1 MSRHTRANPTHS
13 PDSLWPIGREVQ
25 DPGQVQDPSRSRGE
39 SELEEEIELSGMMEK
54 ADHFERLEER
64 RRSLSREIERHE
76 RSMSSQG
83 VRFRE
88 KEGESGSS
96 SDDTEKKG
104 LPVRVKT
111 EGSVVDPG
119 DSFALSSGEDVS
131 QWALVGKEMGLRG
144 EALGRFVTDSI
155 RNAELK
161 EERREELRLKK
172 RRDDEELRLKKR
184 RDEEDKFRLDEA
196 LRLKKIRD
204 DEELRLKEEE
214 LRLKARREEEDKFRL
229 DEELRLKARR
239 DDEELKYRRE
249 EVDSNRDYQGK
260 RLENDETKNVKIEP
274 LGENYDVDAFVAHFE
289 QVAGLCKWSKASW
302 SSRIIALLKGKA
314 REAVLRL
321 TSTQL
326 TDYDEV
332 KTALLVHFRL
342 DAEAY
347 RKKFRGMRKEVSETF
362 EQALTRMKRWFSLWC
377 KAAKKDETDVDD
389 VKDLLLQEQMYR
401 MFNSEFTVEVRRTCP
416 RTVDEVAREATVF
429 AEAKWMGREERRDRD
444 NALGPTGVRQGNKP
458 PSAGQPIEQTSQGDK
473 QSKPAGSGAT
483 YPGSQ
488 IVCFRCKKKGHVS
501 RHCPEKILAVMGTGS
516 SGTEQKRG
524 PTPALCGP
532 CSKKSYSPNC
542 VVSVNGSPVKGLRDT
557 GSGFTVVAERL
568 VPAGAYTG
576 EAVNVVL
583 AESRHT
589 SKLAVAV
596 VEIDSPFL
604 RGQIEVLV
612 MKQPVVEVLIGNYAK
627 RRGESTWV
635 PVPVYADRELIAPV
649 QTRAQKVRAT
659 GQLPDLSV
667 KTNIMG
673 TTRDRLI
680 ELQQSDES
688 LKKTREAYQKQE
700 RFSTKTGVVWYIQ
713 KGGVLMRQ
721 HQCRDDTVTQ
731 VIVPKELRVSVM
743 TLGHDIPMAGHLGT
757 RKTKDR
763 IFLEFYWPGMCGDI
777 RRYCQ
782 SCVSCQRTI
791 DKGRVPRAPMVK
803 MPLAAEPFSRVGMDI
818 IGPMN
823 PMSEG
828 GYRYV
833 LVMVDYATR
842 YPEATPL
849 KNIRAETVAEA
860 AFDMWTRTGIPE
872 SVLTDNGSQFT
883 GQVMKEVYRLLAIK
897 GQYTTPYHAQCNG
910 LVERFNGTLKRML
923 RSLVQDKPKQ
933 WDRWIP
939 ALLFAYREV
948 PQSSTG
954 FSPFELL
961 YGRKVRGPMRVLKDL
976 WVQPERQEVK
986 TAAEYVV
993 DLRNKIAETCAV
1005 ARENLGEAATKH
1017 KRHFDLRA
1025 RPRSLRVGSRALVL
1039 RPTSHSKLELAWQGP
1054 YEVVGKV
1061 GEVDYKLR
1069 IGGKVKLYHVNL
1081 LRQFVERVSPA
1092 GDTVAAIVIEEEVE
1106 RGPETVVVTKDI
1118 PVISLEASEGPQDV
1132 EILTEDEVFASQ
1144 LREVTASFSQV
1155 LTDVP
1160 SCTTLETCHIK
1171 VRNEKPVRCK
1181 PYPVPFAQRETV
1193 REEVKSMLSMG
1204 VIEPSVSPYCS
1215 PIVLVKKRDGKIRF
1229 CVDFRQLNKV
1239 VEFDSEPMPDVE
1251 YLFAKL
1257 GDKKVF
1263 SKIDLS
1269 KGYWQIPLEEGDKPK
1284 TAFST
1289 PEGHFQWK
1297 VMPFG
1302 LCTSGAVFSR
1312 MMRKLL
1318 QPLQSEDVDNFI
1330 DDILIATVDN
1340 QEHIKVLKAVL
1351 QRLQDSSLTAR
1362 PSKCSLGGVE
1372 VTYLGHK
1379 IGKGEIRPGED
1390 KMAQILEAPRPTTKK
1405 QVRSFLGL
1413 IGYYRRFVPHFAE
1426 VAKPL
1431 TDLTKGAKARVVVWN
1446 EQCEQAFQSLKR
1458 VFCEPPVCNLPV
1470 SGRRFVLQ
1478 TDASENGIG
1487 AMLCQEYEDGLRP
1500 VSCASKKLKPAELN
1514 YPIIEKECLA
1524 MVWGIQHFERYLYG
1538 NAFLVQTD
1546 HSPLQY
1552 LDRVKSASGRITRW
1566 ALLLQPFQFTIE
1578 AIPEKENVS
1587 ADFLSRIPD
1596 KESVPKVR
1604 TVQGDVFSCPPSEA
1618 LAHCVSQDLEMG
1630 AGIAAE
1636 FKARFGGLQELK
1648 KQGKV
1653 VGEVAVLKREGRFV
1667 YYLVT

>member
-1 MSRHTRANPTHS
+1 MEIAGWRSQVGDR
-13 PDSLWPIGREVQ
+13 REVQ

-39 SELEEEIELSGMMEK
+39 SELEEEIELSGMMDR
-54 ADHFERLEER
+54 ADQFERLEER

-131 QWALVGKEMGLRG
+131 QWALVGKEMGLTG

-172 RRDDEELRLKKR
+172 RRDDEELRIKAIRDDEELRLKKIR
-184 RDEEDKFRLDEA
+184 DEEDKFRLDEALRIKAIRDDEELRLKKIRDEEDKFRLDEA
-196 LRLKKIRD
+196 LRLKAIRD
-204 DEELRLKEEE
+204 DEELRLKKRMDDEELKLKEEE

-229 DEELRLKARR
+229 DEELRLKERR
-239 DDEELKYRRE
+239 DDEGLRLRRE
-249 EVDSNRDYQGK
+249 EVESNRDYQGR

-274 LGENYDVDAFVAHFE
+274 LRENDDVDAFVAHFE
-289 QVAGLCKWSKASW
+289 QVAGLCRWSKASW

-347 RKKFRGMRKEVSETF
+347 RKKFRGMRKEGSETF

-444 NALGPTGVRQGNKP
+444 NVLGPTGVRQGNKP
-458 PSAGQPIEQTSQGDK
+458 PSAGQPTERTSQGDK
-473 QSKPAGSGAT
+473 QSKPAGLGAT

-501 RHCPEKILAVMGTGS
+501 RHCPEGILAVKGTES

-542 VVSVNGSPVKGLRDT
+542 VVSVNGSPVQG
-557 GSGFTVVAERL
+557 
-568 VPAGAYTG
+568 
-576 EAVNVVL
+576 
-583 AESRHT
+583 
-589 SKLAVAV
+589 
-596 VEIDSPFL
+596 
-604 RGQIEVLV
+604 
-612 MKQPVVEVLIGNYAK
+612 
-627 RRGESTWV
+627 
-635 PVPVYADRELIAPV
+635 
-649 QTRAQKVRAT
+649 
-659 GQLPDLSV
+659 
-667 KTNIMG
+667 
-673 TTRDRLI
+673 
-680 ELQQSDES
+680 
-688 LKKTREAYQKQE
+688 
-700 RFSTKTGVVWYIQ
+700 
-713 KGGVLMRQ
+713 
-721 HQCRDDTVTQ
+721 
-731 VIVPKELRVSVM
+731 
-743 TLGHDIPMAGHLGT
+743 
-757 RKTKDR
+757 
-763 IFLEFYWPGMCGDI
+763 
-777 RRYCQ
+777 
-782 SCVSCQRTI
+782 
-791 DKGRVPRAPMVK
+791 
-803 MPLAAEPFSRVGMDI
+803 
-818 IGPMN
+818 
-823 PMSEG
+823 
-828 GYRYV
+828 
-833 LVMVDYATR
+833 
-842 YPEATPL
+842 
-849 KNIRAETVAEA
+849 
-860 AFDMWTRTGIPE
+860 
-872 SVLTDNGSQFT
+872 
-883 GQVMKEVYRLLAIK
+883 LLAIK

-923 RSLVQDKPKQ
+923 RSLVHDKPKQ

-954 FSPFELL
+954 FFPFEML

-1025 RPRSLRVGSRALVL
+1025 RPR
-1039 RPTSHSKLELAWQGP
+1039 
-1054 YEVVGKV
+1054 
-1061 GEVDYKLR
+1061 
-1069 IGGKVKLYHVNL
+1069 
-1081 LRQFVERVSPA
+1081 QFVERVSPA

-1106 RGPETVVVTKDI
+1106 REPETVVVRKDI

-1269 KGYWQIPLEEGDKPK
+1269 KGYWQIPLEEGDRPK

-1351 QRLQDSSLTAR
+1351 QKLQDSSLTAR
-1362 PSKCSLGGVE
+1362 PSKCSLVGVE

-1446 EQCEQAFQSLKR
+1446 EQCEQAFQSLKH

-1538 NAFLVQTD
+1538 NPFLVQTD

-1578 AIPEKENVS
+1578 AIPGNENVS

-1596 KESVPKVR
+1596 KESVHKVR
-1604 TVQGDVFSCPPSEA
+1604 TVQGDVLSCPPSEA

-1630 AGIAAE
+1630 AGIAVE
-1636 FKARFGGLQELK
+1636 FKARFGGQQELK
-1648 KQGKV
+1648 RQGKV
-1653 VGEVAVLKREGRFV
+1653 VGEVAVLKREERFV
-1667 YYLVT
+1667 YYLVTKRRFHDRPTYKTLRASLEAMKRHCNANHVVRLSVPQIGCGIDGLKWEKVSDMLAEVFKDRTVTVTAYVL